1 MRKSIAAAVL
11 AAAALLAPAAIAAS
25 LDAPDP
31 IHGVTFDEWTA
42 VNARLSHG
50 EALPGLIA
58 RLGVDEAKWAEV
70 NTRFTAELAKGPP
83 GNGLID
89 RYGEIFSDPRV
100 GRFRD
105 DPKPL
110 EQKAKLA
117 TFKDYARVQAHLSVG
132 VEAGVD
138 PQAVLKEHGLTTW
151 EFSQEAGN
159 WVQEYARAAST
170 GDDGETIR
178 RMQGVQHGFENE
190 YRRRY
195 GLKEKPA
202 GD

>member
-1 MRKSIAAAVL
+1 MRKTGL
-11 AAAALLAPAAIAAS
+11 AALLLAGALAASSAFAAS
-25 LDAPDP
+25 LDTPDP

-50 EALPGLIA
+50 EALPGL
-58 RLGVDEAKWAEV
+58 LAKLSVSDAQWGEV
-70 NTRFTAELAKGPP
+70 NARFTDALAKGPP

-89 RYGEIFSDPRV
+89 RYGEIFGDPRV
-100 GRFRD
+100 GRFKD
-105 DPKPL
+105 DAKPL

-117 TFKDYARVQAHLSVG
+117 SFEDYARVQAHLSVG

-159 WVQEYARAAST
+159 WVREYASAASK

-178 RMQGVQHGFENE
+178 RMQSVQLGFENE

-202 GD
+202 DD